1 MHKKPKSAWKKLGAV
16 LSTVIV
22 AASLLVTGAP
32 SNASGSAPTLSFIP
46 RLLEPDLVT
55 LRAEAMQGFSVGD
68 YYYFLD
74 IDGAGT
80 RAKYEV
86 IALENLRSDDD
97 DFTDG
102 TWELDWTAF
111 SPAAAAD
118 SLRVRYKL
126 QDGSGNEPWVY
137 DPPIGQAGISTAV
150 KTRSLA
156 LPVVE
161 EWRRYIIQLVA
172 FDDDV
177 SATVPMATAADTA
190 LTFLRESDAGINRAT
205 FGPQSER
212 IDDAVDRLDT
222 DATSGADSKFLESVI
237 RSKAAG
243 EISATFKI
251 SFERLVSSTWTPYAF
266 PYLSINVY
274 DLDNLQSIQF
284 DDVSTYQSLPG
295 NNIQQI
301 TQVGASGWKFLAKD
315 INLNSPESETV
326 GRIMVNFVNSSSVDF
341 TYSSTETSALSSASF
356 DLDMSTGFDFTGE
369 AWTTS
374 SGPAPVAPQE
384 YTASA
389 PPAPPVVAAIDVNP
403 TNVTVDNE
411 IITIL
416 GANLNTVTNVF
427 IGGVSVP
434 IFTQT
439 GNRLQV
445 RAPKGLS
452 GPVDLELKSS
462 LNDVLLAKKLN
473 FGSTAAAG
481 TRKATLIVG
490 GFAHNSR
497 KLTARMQ
504 DRIDRWLERN
514 SDLSTLTCTG
524 FTSLP
529 RRTTDVTLSTN
540 RGLTAC
546 KFSKTER
553 PELETSVSQ
562 GIEDPRPG
570 SNVRRVRLVLTP

>member
-1 MHKKPKSAWKKLGAV
+1 MHKKNNVFKKWLAGVAMFGLVAAGAV
-16 LSTVIV
+16 FIAPAANAITRDASGGLEFNNDGDILDGDPAGTVYDRYSNVMTGTDAIVTVVSMENHKLSGGVQVTDSSGFDNYEEDSTDSWINAEIDPEIDRDLEADPPQPGVRARVTFRIDFVDSGTTNPVTLTNLRLHAYDIDNEQGLELNNV
-22 AASLLVTGAP
+22 AEYRLTSDSILTASSLGGGSFYFLSENISGDTDPDLERIPPEVHSYGESRVQVNFLPTSSITLTLTALAGGSQALDFRPTGENWA
-32 SNASGSAPTLSFIP
+32 NASGAPIDPPAPT
-46 RLLEPDLVT
+46 
-55 LRAEAMQGFSVGD
+55 
-68 YYYFLD
+68 
-74 IDGAGT
+74 
-80 RAKYEV
+80 
-86 IALENLRSDDD
+86 
-97 DFTDG
+97 
-102 TWELDWTAF
+102 
-111 SPAAAAD
+111 PAT
-118 SLRVRYKL
+118 
-126 QDGSGNEPWVY
+126 
-137 DPPIGQAGISTAV
+137 PP
-150 KTRSLA
+150 
-156 LPVVE
+156 
-161 EWRRYIIQLVA
+161 
-172 FDDDV
+172 
-177 SATVPMATAADTA
+177 
-190 LTFLRESDAGINRAT
+190 
-205 FGPQSER
+205 
-212 IDDAVDRLDT
+212 
-222 DATSGADSKFLESVI
+222 
-237 RSKAAG
+237 
-243 EISATFKI
+243 
-251 SFERLVSSTWTPYAF
+251 
-266 PYLSINVY
+266 
-274 DLDNLQSIQF
+274 
-284 DDVSTYQSLPG
+284 
-295 NNIQQI
+295 
-301 TQVGASGWKFLAKD
+301 
-315 INLNSPESETV
+315 
-326 GRIMVNFVNSSSVDF
+326 
-341 TYSSTETSALSSASF
+341 
-356 DLDMSTGFDFTGE
+356 
-369 AWTTS
+369 
-374 SGPAPVAPQE
+374 GPAPQ
-384 YTASA
+384 
-389 PPAPPVVAAIDVNP
+389 VVAAIDVNP

-504 DRIDRWLERN
+504 SRIDRWLERN
-514 SDLSTLTCTG
+514 SDLGTLTCTG

-570 SNVRRVRLVLTP
+570 LNVRRVRLVLTP

>member
-1 MHKKPKSAWKKLGAV
+1 MHKKNNVFKKWLAGLAMFGLVASGAVVMAPAANATVIDVPAGGLDFLQNQTIAGVLPDGTTTYTNIDGNGTVAVVQVVSLTNSAVRRTGTTWNLDWTGYAPDGVSYYKMAYTFGDGDAV
-16 LSTVIV
+16 LSAPVPAGTTTGTVLNVPATTDRDELEFRIRAFDV
-22 AASLLVTGAP
+22 SDVHIATSSSLTNTSGTVDPGDAGHTYVFEENRFHALDLFSSVLDARRYLAS
-32 SNASGSAPTLSFIP
+32 
-46 RLLEPDLVT
+46 T
-55 LRAEAMQGFSVGD
+55 LRRTNNNLPTKARIKVS
-68 YYYFLD
+68 FLNS
-74 IDGAGT
+74 AQ
-80 RAKYEV
+80 
-86 IALENLRSDDD
+86 
-97 DFTDG
+97 
-102 TWELDWTAF
+102 TA
-111 SPAAAAD
+111 P
-118 SLRVRYKL
+118 VTY
-126 QDGSGNEPWVY
+126 
-137 DPPIGQAGISTAV
+137 
-150 KTRSLA
+150 RSLA
-156 LPVVE
+156 VNA
-161 EWRRYIIQLVA
+161 Y
-172 FDDDV
+172 D
-177 SATVPMATAADTA
+177 
-190 LTFLRESDAGINRAT
+190 
-205 FGPQSER
+205 
-212 IDDAVDRLDT
+212 IDDAQFVSFENIASYQLTSPTNIDSVAEYAPRNFSFTSKNVGTSFGTGFDDPT
-222 DATSGADSKFLESVI
+222 ATSYSLGRVKVNYQNVSELFFEFGFPADNE
-237 RSKAAG
+237 
-243 EISATFKI
+243 
-251 SFERLVSSTWTPYAF
+251 
-266 PYLSINVY
+266 
-274 DLDNLQSIQF
+274 
-284 DDVSTYQSLPG
+284 
-295 NNIQQI
+295 
-301 TQVGASGWKFLAKD
+301 
-315 INLNSPESETV
+315 
-326 GRIMVNFVNSSSVDF
+326 
-341 TYSSTETSALSSASF
+341 SSASF
-356 DLDMSTGFDFTGE
+356 QFDFGDGGLWAGSAAPE
-369 AWTTS
+369 A
-374 SGPAPVAPQE
+374 VAADPIA
-384 YTASA
+384 T
-389 PPAPPVVAAIDVNP
+389 PAPPVVAAIDVNP

-553 PELETSVSQ
+553 PGLETSVSQ